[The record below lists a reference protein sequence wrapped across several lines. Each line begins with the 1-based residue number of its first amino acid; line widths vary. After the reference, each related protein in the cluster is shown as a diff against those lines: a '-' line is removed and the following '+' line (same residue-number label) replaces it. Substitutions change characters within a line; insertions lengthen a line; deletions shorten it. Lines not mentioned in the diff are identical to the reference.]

1 MRCCNESLTMRAQS
15 KIAEIAIVNVD
26 MQALYVFLFTGF
38 VAMSAALSAG
48 AINKLPEESKPDFVK
63 KSNGQVTVIMMGNFA
78 ALVLIAAMAYGVL
91 NLEWYIPLTCMI
103 ITFPVIHVMLVQRLL
118 GDLKALFV
126 MTPLVA
132 FSAAALYYYW

>member
-15 KIAEIAIVNVD
+15 KIAEIAIVNLD
-26 MQALYVFLFTGF
+26 MHALYVFLFSGF

-48 AINKLPEESKPDFVK
+48 AINKLAEENKPEFVK
-63 KSNGQVTVIMMGNFA
+63 KPNGQVSVIMMGNFA

-91 NLEWYIPLTCMI
+91 KLDWYIPLGCMF
-103 ITFPVIHVMLVQRLL
+103 ITFPAIHVLLIQRVL
-118 GDLKALFV
+118 GELKSLFV

-132 FSAAALYYYW
+132 VSAVALYYYW

>member
-1 MRCCNESLTMRAQS
+1 
-15 KIAEIAIVNVD
+15 

-48 AINKLPEESKPDFVK
+48 AINKLPEENKPDFVK
-63 KSNGQVTVIMMGNFA
+63 KPNGQVSVIMMGNFA

-91 NLEWYIPLTCMI
+91 NLDWYIPLGCMF
-103 ITFPVIHVMLVQRLL
+103 ITFPAIHVLLIQRVL
-118 GDLKALFV
+118 GELKSLFV

-132 FSAAALYYYW
+132 FSAVALYYYW